1 MRGINKKSVFGI
13 EYYLPDERK
22 MRCIKGKVIFGFW
35 EYRIDKNEKVLK
47 LKLKFVRS
55 CYFSIL
61 NGEKLMMISLRGD

>member
-1 MRGINKKSVFGI
+1 MYQGKSNFW
-13 EYYLPDERK
+13 
-22 MRCIKGKVIFGFW
+22 IFV
-35 EYRIDKNEKVLK
+35 EYRVGENEKVLK